1 MRDAFTIATWCCRRW
16 RVFDRSNPFPGCGRG
31 LHQGPSKRG
40 AAGLEPAS
48 ASGSAIELHPWRT
61 VINPSANARPQAPA
75 SYWRSTGR
83 KTIHGSAAARTRS
96 RDPSTTESS
105 PDRIRIRERFAGGAG
120 LEPATY
126 GSKDRRAAKLHHPP
140 IPSWPAR
147 PRWSRFARPITRWTP
162 SAGAGGDGHCP
173 PVRHHAL
180 LGLPRQGGCRRGLN
194 MCPMPAVIL
203 TPNGWRTLRTRPGFE
218 PGSPPTEGGVLPLH
232 QQATH
237 TPIKQGVRP
246 ECRIRFHRQRQGTVC
261 VSSVLSAPS
270 VGSLTQL

>member
-1 MRDAFTIATWCCRRW
+1 
-16 RVFDRSNPFPGCGRG
+16 
-31 LHQGPSKRG
+31 
-40 AAGLEPAS
+40 
-48 ASGSAIELHPWRT
+48 
-61 VINPSANARPQAPA
+61 
-75 SYWRSTGR
+75 
-83 KTIHGSAAARTRS
+83 
-96 RDPSTTESS
+96 
-105 PDRIRIRERFAGGAG
+105 
-120 LEPATY
+120 
-126 GSKDRRAAKLHHPP
+126 
-140 IPSWPAR
+140 
-147 PRWSRFARPITRWTP
+147 
-162 SAGAGGDGHCP
+162 
-173 PVRHHAL
+173 
-180 LGLPRQGGCRRGLN
+180 

>member
-1 MRDAFTIATWCCRRW
+1 M
-16 RVFDRSNPFPGCGRG
+16 G
-31 LHQGPSKRG
+31 
-40 AAGLEPAS
+40 
-48 ASGSAIELHPWRT
+48 
-61 VINPSANARPQAPA
+61 
-75 SYWRSTGR
+75 
-83 KTIHGSAAARTRS
+83 
-96 RDPSTTESS
+96 TTT
-105 PDRIRIRERFAGGAG
+105 PLGK
-120 LEPATY
+120 PAT
-126 GSKDRRAAKLHHPP
+126 RARIQNRQLAFRLDASQARQDSNLQPTVPKTVVLP
-140 IPSWPAR
+140 IAPLAYTMRPMR
-147 PRWSRFARPITRWTP
+147 PRWSRFARPITRWAP